1 VSDATGP
8 SANLPLVSVIAPV
21 YNEVNAIDAFMD
33 RTLRVIEGLEYRY
46 RFELVLV
53 DDGSRDRSL
62 EVMKERVREDQ
73 RIRVLELCRNYGQT
87 PALQAGLD
95 AAKGEIFVT
104 MDADLQHFPEDIPQ
118 FLTKL
123 DEGYDMV
130 CGWRHDRKEG
140 VLRRWPS
147 RVANKLIRLISGI
160 EIHDFGTTFRAY
172 RSDLARRLRL
182 FGEFHRYIP
191 VLGALS
197 GGRITEIPIQNVER
211 PFGKSNYGL
220 GRTLGVFLDLIVLYF
235 LVRYMDRPMR
245 AFGKL
250 GLAAFALGL
259 AILVTL
265 VVISFVEGYSTVR
278 ERSGWFLMS
287 IMFMITSVQL
297 ILAGIL
303 AEIMVRV
310 HYSHPD
316 QRTYS
321 VRQEWHT
328 SPAADHVEQS

>member
-1 VSDATGP
+1 MTDPASPARSV
-8 SANLPLVSVIAPV
+8 PLVSVIAPV
-21 YNEVNAIDAFMD
+21 YNEDGAINAFMD
-33 RTLRVIEGLEYRY
+33 RTLRVMDGIEGY

-53 DDGSRDRSL
+53 NDGSRDGSL
-62 EVMKERVREDQ
+62 EIMKERARSDDRV
-73 RIRVLELCRNYGQT
+73 RVLELCRNYGQT

-95 AAKGEIFVT
+95 AARGEIFVT
-104 MDADLQHFPEDIPQ
+104 MDADLQHFPEDIPL

-123 DEGYDMV
+123 DGGFDMV

-140 VLRRWPS
+140 VIRRWPS
-147 RVANKLIRLISGI
+147 RVANALIRLISRL

-182 FGEFHRYIP
+182 FGEFHRYVP

-211 PFGKSNYGL
+211 PHGTSNYGL

-250 GLAAFALGL
+250 GLLAFAAGVGILTVLLG
-259 AILVTL
+259 V
-265 VVISFVEGYSTVR
+265 SFVYGYATVR

-287 IMFMITSVQL
+287 IMLILTSVQL
-297 ILAGIL
+297 ILTGIL
-303 AEIMVRV
+303 AEILVRV

-321 VRQEWHT
+321 VRREWVQD
-328 SPAADHVEQS
+328 PATDPVGQS